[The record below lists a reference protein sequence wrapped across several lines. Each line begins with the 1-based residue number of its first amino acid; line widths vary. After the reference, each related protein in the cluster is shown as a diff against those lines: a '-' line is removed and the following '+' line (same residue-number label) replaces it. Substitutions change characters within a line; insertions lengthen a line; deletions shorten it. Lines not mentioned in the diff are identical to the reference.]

1 MRIHSYENVFCL
13 LVSFYAN
20 QTHYHMKGF
29 SLCLVLRHEVTKMIL
44 RGVEGGRGVI
54 ERRRALKKERELI
67 IELLRYLLLEL
78 CHLN

>member
-1 MRIHSYENVFCL
+1 
-13 LVSFYAN
+13 
-20 QTHYHMKGF
+20 MKGF
-29 SLCLVLRHEVTKMIL
+29 SLHLVLRHKVTKMIL